1 MSQPKTST
9 FQALKPFATRES
21 VRTLT
26 ILNFNFEE
34 HNYGIKNEK
43 KKSPNFEVSE
53 VRYKLGFLILTV
65 PAPPKNVNVLGFKNS
80 KAIREP
86 LVMVIYYCERELRK

>member
-9 FQALKPFATRES
+9 FQALKPYATRES

-26 ILNFNFEE
+26 SLNFNFEE
-34 HNYGIKNEK
+34 HNYGIKK